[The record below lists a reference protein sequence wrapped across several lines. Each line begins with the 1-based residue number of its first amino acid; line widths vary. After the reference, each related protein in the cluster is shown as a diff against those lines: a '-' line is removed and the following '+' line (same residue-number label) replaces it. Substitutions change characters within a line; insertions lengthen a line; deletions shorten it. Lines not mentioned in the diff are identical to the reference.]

1 MNIEAYEGESGRTL
15 AARYETI
22 SPEHLFAAI
31 VDLFPSPPAAIL
43 DIGAGSGRDVA
54 WFARKG
60 YTVLAVEPSETM
72 RTAGQERHQGSQVQ
86 WLDDSLPELKEV
98 YRVGPSFDA
107 IFVSAVWMH
116 VLPSKR
122 KRAFRKLVGLLKPGA
137 KLFISLRLGPVDQQR
152 SMFPV
157 SSEEIISLA
166 QTNGMS
172 VAYQGKMPDVW
183 GRPGLS
189 WEQMVLHLHDDGT
202 DALPILR
209 HVVLNDAKSSTYKLG
224 LLRSIA
230 RAADGSQGMAQ
241 HNYEG
246 EVAIPLGLVALNWLR
261 LYHPLINADL
271 PQNPSNSGA
280 KGLGF
285 IKSDA
290 WKIVSGLASADFRVG
305 ARFAGD
311 HSKAVHQ
318 SIRNAAYTII
328 KMPAFYM
335 TYPGSDKPIFP
346 VSRRKARRI
355 TNQLVI
361 DEDYLFSLGVIR
373 IPGNI
378 WRTMVRFD
386 SWIEPALVAEWIRLM
401 QNYAQ
406 NQGREVDPAVIYR
419 AMQWLDPSRD
429 VNFVRDHTKR
439 LMQAKPVHCIWSG
452 KRLRETNFDIDHC
465 LSWAAWP
472 CSDLWNLLPTNP
484 TINRKK
490 RDKLPSAKMLDLS
503 SERIMEWWDRAWWS
517 GNEVVEKRFLIEAK
531 ASLPLFSESL
541 DLESI
546 FDGLQKRRLAIRVD
560 HQIAEWSV

>member
-1 MNIEAYEGESGRTL
+1 MSIEAYEGESGRTL

-22 SPEHLFAAI
+22 SPEQLFSAV
-31 VDLFPSPPAAIL
+31 VDLFPPIPAAIL
-43 DIGAGSGRDVA
+43 DIGAGSGRDA
-54 WFARKG
+54 TWFAGKG
-60 YTVLAVEPSETM
+60 YTVLATEPSETM
-72 RTAGQERHQGSQVQ
+72 REVGQEIHQGSQVQ

-98 YRVGPSFDA
+98 YRVGTSFDA

-116 VLPSKR
+116 VKPSMR
-122 KRAFRKLVGLLKPGA
+122 KRVIRKLAGLLKPGG
-137 KLFISLRLGPVDQQR
+137 KIFISLRLGPVDRAR
-152 SMFPV
+152 SMYPV
-157 SSEEIISLA
+157 SVEEIISLA
-166 QTNGMS
+166 QSNGMS
-172 VAYQGKMPDVW
+172 VAYQGNRPDVW

-189 WEQMVLHLHDDGT
+189 WEQLVLHLHDDGT

-224 LLRSIA
+224 LLRSVA

-246 EVAIPLGLVALNWLR
+246 VVAIPLGLVALNWLR
-261 LYHPLINADL
+261 LYHPLINSGL
-271 PQNPSNSGA
+271 PQTPGNQGIG
-280 KGLGF
+280 GLGF

-290 WKIVSGLASADFRVG
+290 WQVVSELVSADFRVG
-305 ARFAGD
+305 ARFVGD
-311 HSKAVHQ
+311 RAKAVHQ
-318 SIRNAAYTII
+318 SIREAAATITR
-328 KMPAFYM
+328 MPANYM

-346 VSRRKARRI
+346 VSRGKTKRI
-355 TNQLVI
+355 INQLVI
-361 DEDYLFSLGVIR
+361 DEDYLFAFGEMR
-373 IPGNI
+373 IPANI

-386 SWIEPALVAEWIRLM
+386 AWIEPALVAEWVRLM

-406 NQGREVDPAVIYR
+406 KQGREVDPAVIYR

-472 CSDLWNLLPTNP
+472 CADLWNLLPTNP

-490 RDKLPSAKMLDLS
+490 SDMLPSAEMLDIS
-503 SERIMEWWDRAWWS
+503 SDRIVEWWNRAWFE
-517 GNEVVEKRFLIEAK
+517 NEIVEKRFYIEAK

-541 DLESI
+541 DLENI
-546 FDGLQKRRLAIRVD
+546 FDGLQKKRLAIRAD
-560 HQIAEWSV
+560 HQIDEWTV